1 MMTES
6 IATKDHWKDPCEHDK
21 KIAILQVHVDR
32 LIGEQAS
39 IRSRVRANEKVVAIV
54 SALGIGAGGILKSIP
69 KLNQLLITRRVG
81 AQDKITILTNI
92 LGNKIS
98 DIEMDLM
105 VLLMENGHVM
115 LLGEIIKRF
124 DYLLDKDSEVIKVL
138 ITSSSKISDG
148 EVQRISTNIEN
159 NIQKKVNVTTETD
172 ASIIGGLKLRVGNTL
187 IDGSIYSRLQKI
199 RETLI
204 QV

>member
-1 MMTES
+1 MS
-6 IATKDHWKDPCEHDK
+6 LNKGIVK
-21 KIAILQVHVDR
+21 KYAKALYKVAVKENDINQISTR
-32 LIGEQAS
+32 LHRIKS
-39 IRSRVRANEKVVAIV
+39 
-54 SALGIGAGGILKSIP
+54 ILKSVP
-69 KLNQLLITRRVG
+69 KLSQLLSTRRVQV
-81 AQDKITILTNI
+81 QDKMIIMKNI

-105 VLLMENGHVM
+105 VLLIEKGHII
-115 LLGEIIKRF
+115 LFGEVIKHF

-159 NIQKKVNVTTETD
+159 NIQKKVNITTETD